1 MRKFASATKTKQYQT
16 AGFTQH
22 DPQHSSKLTP
32 LPPHPHPSSGTGTA
46 PNPALRPTN
55 STLLTSRPEETV
67 GDQAAR
73 LGSIIRSLS
82 QDTIGRKPLDAPS
95 SSATAGAAPAQTNAS
110 NRPSASNST
119 FTSGS
124 QQLPPPPPHHHG
136 STPGDMLRVQSGTG
150 LTALRE
156 LQGLNH
162 RNSSVDDFLSLV
174 ASGDIPPQDPQLLN
188 NSLNSLMTKVQK
200 NPSQQNLGLLHQ
212 YQQQILAQQKNMQGG
227 GHQQNEQQQQQVRM
241 IEKWG
246 KGIEFTEGI
255 GATDRG

>member
-1 MRKFASATKTKQYQT
+1 
-16 AGFTQH
+16 
-22 DPQHSSKLTP
+22 
-32 LPPHPHPSSGTGTA
+32 
-46 PNPALRPTN
+46 
-55 STLLTSRPEETV
+55 
-67 GDQAAR
+67 
-73 LGSIIRSLS
+73 
-82 QDTIGRKPLDAPS
+82 
-95 SSATAGAAPAQTNAS
+95 
-110 NRPSASNST
+110 
-119 FTSGS
+119 
-124 QQLPPPPPHHHG
+124 
-136 STPGDMLRVQSGTG
+136 MLRVQSGTG

-227 GHQQNEQQQQQVRM
+227 HQQNEQQQQQVRM

-246 KGIEFTEGI
+246 KGTEFTAKGLARRTE
-255 GATDRG
+255 DRKGGWR